1 MTGLR
6 QLNDD
11 LGSRTS
17 ELVERLHV
25 SRGTGRMLVL
35 LLVAFA
41 FFAALRPN
49 VFLSPIN
56 LQNLALAA
64 PEVGVLAIAM
74 MLAMLTGGI
83 DLSLVNIANL
93 SAITMSTL
101 YTTINSSNPALAN
114 QLVPVLV
121 LAGLAMG
128 LLGGAVNAFL
138 VAYVGITPI
147 LATLGTMQIYN
158 GIAVVWTGGRTL
170 YGSPPTLT
178 TLGQATVAGI
188 PILFLVFILAAI
200 LVALLI
206 NRTPIGLK
214 IQLEGSNPV
223 AAVYSG
229 IRSRSVLTS
238 TYLVTGLLG
247 GLAGVLFIARNPSA
261 SADYGASYV
270 LLVIVIAV
278 LGGTNPTGGFATVL
292 GVVLATLTLQIVAS
306 GFTALR
312 LSAYQYAI
320 AQGVILILVMIADQ
334 VSWRRR
340 RQRKPAAAA
349 PVVAADR

>member
-1 MTGLR
+1 MTALR

-11 LGSRTS
+11 LGTRTG
-17 ELVERLHV
+17 ELIERLHV
-25 SRGTGRMLVL
+25 SRGTGRMLI
-35 LLVAFA
+35 LLVVAFV
-41 FFAALRPN
+41 FFAALRPS
-49 VFLSPIN
+49 VFLSPLN

-64 PEVGVLAIAM
+64 PEVGRTRDRDDARHADRRDRPVAGQHRQPVGNHDVDSVHRDPRLEPRTRRTAGARAHPGRAGHGSARRRDQCRARR
-74 MLAMLTGGI
+74 LRRESPRSWPPWARCRSTTGLPSCG
-83 DLSLVNIANL
+83 
-93 SAITMSTL
+93 
-101 YTTINSSNPALAN
+101 PA
-114 QLVPVLV
+114 
-121 LAGLAMG
+121 
-128 LLGGAVNAFL
+128 
-138 VAYVGITPI
+138 
-147 LATLGTMQIYN
+147 
-158 GIAVVWTGGRTL
+158 GRTL
-170 YGSPPTLT
+170 YGSPATLT
-178 TLGQATVAGI
+178 NLGQATVAGI
-188 PILFLVFILAAI
+188 PILFLVFILAAV

-214 IQLEGSNPV
+214 IQLEGSNPT

-238 TYLVTGLLG
+238 TYVVTGLLG
-247 GLAGVLFIARNPSA
+247 GLAGVLFLARNPSA

-334 VSWRRR
+334 VTWRRR
-340 RQRKPAAAA
+340 RQRRSRPAALA
-349 PVVAADR
+349 PQS